1 MVLRSLQ
8 PRIARHVV
16 GVPFTDFGEET
27 LWRPERPVDV
37 SAISSSS
44 QRPPRRHK
52 PGTERPS
59 VSYSAIGQPCY
70 ATQFAARPT
79 SPYPRPIAPQTSI
92 PFTLRTQRQFSQLGM
107 PLSQTLRKL
116 TEVGLLIALT
126 PRPPSQP
133 IPPQFRMDLHCAY
146 HQGPGHETDRYT
158 ALKHAVDPH
167 FSHQEI
173 SVGRGLNRYT
183 DVIAA
188 PEMTK
193 SCVFRR
199 KIIINRVHN
208 REFMSEWWL
217 LPYVLK
223 LMYNIISPLAAT
235 IPTYL
240 SLSSSPD
247 PKGPTI

>member
-1 MVLRSLQ
+1 M
-8 PRIARHVV
+8 
-16 GVPFTDFGEET
+16 G
-27 LWRPERPVDV
+27 
-37 SAISSSS
+37 SSFLFN
-44 QRPPRRHK
+44 K
-52 PGTERPS
+52 P
-59 VSYSAIGQPCY
+59 I
-70 ATQFAARPT
+70 
-79 SPYPRPIAPQTSI
+79 
-92 PFTLRTQRQFSQLGM
+92 L
-107 PLSQTLRKL
+107 
-116 TEVGLLIALT
+116 
-126 PRPPSQP
+126 
-133 IPPQFRMDLHCAY
+133 D
-146 HQGPGHETDRYT
+146 
-158 ALKHAVDPH
+158 
-167 FSHQEI
+167 QEI

-193 SCVFRR
+193 FCVFCR

-208 REFMSEWWL
+208 GEFTSEWWL

>member
-1 MVLRSLQ
+1 MKLKGQWFDENGQQRLNYLI
-8 PRIARHVV
+8 PKM
-16 GVPFTDFGEET
+16 G
-27 LWRPERPVDV
+27 
-37 SAISSSS
+37 SSFLSN
-44 QRPPRRHK
+44 K
-52 PGTERPS
+52 P
-59 VSYSAIGQPCY
+59 I
-70 ATQFAARPT
+70 
-79 SPYPRPIAPQTSI
+79 
-92 PFTLRTQRQFSQLGM
+92 L
-107 PLSQTLRKL
+107 
-116 TEVGLLIALT
+116 
-126 PRPPSQP
+126 
-133 IPPQFRMDLHCAY
+133 D
-146 HQGPGHETDRYT
+146 
-158 ALKHAVDPH
+158 
-167 FSHQEI
+167 QEI

-193 SCVFRR
+193 FCVFCR

-208 REFMSEWWL
+208 GEFTSEWWL